1 MSTSALSS
9 PPSDDSESFFSTI
22 LKPGSSLHPTFLLIV
37 DGAFAFLLVVFIALA
52 FMTAGNIHI
61 FALMGIELALW
72 ASIKWFVYEL
82 QNSPPITAETE
93 ESKKT
98 S

>member
-1 MSTSALSS
+1 M
-9 PPSDDSESFFSTI
+9 
-22 LKPGSSLHPTFLLIV
+22 
-37 DGAFAFLLVVFIALA
+37 ALA

-72 ASIKWFVYEL
+72 ASVKWFVYEL
-82 QNSPPITAETE
+82 KNTPTTTEIE
-93 ESKKT
+93 ESKKI